1 MHTVY
6 IPPYSK
12 LQQNIGDHQLLYSCS
27 LINVTFILYL
37 VRMLD
42 QLPTN
47 CQPKENGHGKTKNVS
62 HAIFVLN
69 YYCILQRQWSVKL
82 WMIGHCTC
90 GNVHLWQCSVDQSLF
105 LVDGPCYAGKI
116 DLTTRSQRYFSHL
129 SLEDGSLQNNFR
141 GNYSS
146 RKRSL

>member
-12 LQQNIGDHQLLYSCS
+12 LQQSIGDHQLLYSCS

-47 CQPKENGHGKTKNVS
+47 CQPKENGHEKRESRDFCFELLLYFTKAMKCEV
-62 HAIFVLN
+62 VDDWPL
-69 YYCILQRQWSVKL
+69 
-82 WMIGHCTC
+82 
-90 GNVHLWQCSVDQSLF
+90 HLWQCSVDQSLF